1 MVLPTSAASCDS
13 PGGVGAMSTA
23 GRSRNDS
30 ASEAY
35 VRSDCTSDRNV
46 SSPPHDSSTNAA
58 RSDGSLSRADWVM
71 GLTVLQRSI
80 TDWFI
85 STPGC
90 GVWNRVAAVYH
101 TVLCLQK
108 APSDRK
114 NCHVAEFRQ
123 RTHRA
128 PPSVEPGRRIRPR
141 PTGPASLC
149 GAPPPRTALYA
160 PGEA

>member
-1 MVLPTSAASCDS
+1 M
-13 PGGVGAMSTA
+13 
-23 GRSRNDS
+23 R
-30 ASEAY
+30 
-35 VRSDCTSDRNV
+35 
-46 SSPPHDSSTNAA
+46 
-58 RSDGSLSRADWVM
+58 
-71 GLTVLQRSI
+71 LTVVQWSI

-128 PPSVEPGRRIRPR
+128 PPGVEPGRRIRPR
-141 PTGPASLC
+141 PTGPAGLC
-149 GAPPPRTALYA
+149 RAPRSRMALYA
-160 PGEA
+160 PGAARSYAAGDVTGERGVPAADRRQSSRMAGSRALPRCCGADDAADPGGVRPQPAAPETWWRCGSREFR

>member
-1 MVLPTSAASCDS
+1 M
-13 PGGVGAMSTA
+13 
-23 GRSRNDS
+23 R
-30 ASEAY
+30 
-35 VRSDCTSDRNV
+35 
-46 SSPPHDSSTNAA
+46 
-58 RSDGSLSRADWVM
+58 
-71 GLTVLQRSI
+71 LTVVQRSI

-114 NCHVAEFRQ
+114 NCHVPEFRQ

-128 PPSVEPGRRIRPR
+128 PPSVEPGGRIRPR

-149 GAPPPRTALYA
+149 GAPPSRTALYA
-160 PGEA
+160 PRAARSYAAADVAGERGVPAADRRESRRMAESRA